1 MSSSSTFRKGDVISN
16 TIISDFFQNLYIK
29 INDITHLQIDSLTTG
44 QFIDETIETIDG
56 DLIFVEREE
65 LNTASDQFFDDM
77 EQGDVNY
84 LQYYLDQVQLI
95 ESR

>member
-1 MSSSSTFRKGDVISN
+1 MPTNAMFRKGDTVGDQAIE
-16 TIISDFFQNLYIK
+16 DFFRNLYIK

-44 QFIDETIETIDG
+44 QFIDETWETIG
-56 DLIFVEREE
+56 GELTLVEREN
-65 LNTASDQFFDDM
+65 LNTSSDQFFDDM
-77 EQGDVNY
+77 EQGSVNY